1 MPQQIVIA
9 EQLRIAAVLNDERV
23 DELVVAQGRYQIG
36 DVYLG
41 TVENVLPGIDAAF
54 VNIGE
59 GEKNGF
65 IHVTDLGPLRLRK
78 GAAGITELLEPRQ
91 KVLVQVMKEPTGTKG
106 PRLTGNL
113 SLPGRFLVL
122 QPHGQ
127 GVTISRRING
137 ENERNRLRALGVL
150 IKPPGAG
157 LLIRTEAESVS
168 EELLIDDLEML
179 LRQWES
185 IQQAAET
192 ASPPV
197 LLNRDEDFIHRV
209 LRDLYNPEVVRVVVD
224 TAEAVGRVNAFL
236 GADQANLLV
245 EHHSDH
251 TEILDHFRVHAA
263 IRDAL
268 KPRVDLP
275 SGGYV
280 IIEPTEALTVID
292 VNSGSFTR
300 SANARETVLW
310 TNCEAAIEIARQLKL
325 RNIGGVVIIDFID
338 MESRRDQLQ
347 LLEHFTQ
354 AVRHDTARPQIA
366 QLTELGLVELTRKRQ
381 GQNIYELFG
390 RACPSCGGLGHV
402 AVLPGKDSLL
412 PLATATGLVRSA
424 ASARA
429 EVASPVAPADAS
441 SRRRRGGRGGR
452 GGSDFP
458 ESTSLETAA
467 SQPFATETFAYG
479 GSGSGSGSSS
489 GSGSGSSSSSG
500 IGSGGGGAGGSS
512 EAPSRRQEPDLV
524 AVTMEPDQEL
534 VYGWLGLNPA
544 LLLDPSPSSDNLM
557 VRVVRPGEDPDEVLE
572 EARQQLASSGSRRR
586 RRGRGGAADSPAQA
600 SGAGPAS
607 AFDQANPYAQASVY
621 AQASSQSLGRTDGR
635 EREEITVSVSAPS
648 REPVTREQFTREPA
662 TREPAMVEITP
673 FAVDD
678 FAPIAV
684 LVGAG
689 GIDGTQLDERGASA
703 PPARVGRSRGRQ
715 AVKSSDRAQ
724 PGPAPVVIDESP
736 SYGAG
741 SPIADRAA
749 AGSVAAAGQGTPIP
763 LTVSI
768 TPDATEAVA
777 PPVEPGDEL
786 DASGEPR
793 RRRRRSSASD

>member
-59 GEKNGF
+59 SEKNGF
-65 IHVTDLGPLRLRK
+65 IHITDLGPLRLKK
-78 GAAGITELLEPRQ
+78 GGAGITELLEPRQ
-91 KVLVQVMKEPTGTKG
+91 KVLVQLMKEPTGTKG

-113 SLPGRFLVL
+113 SLPGRFLIL

-127 GVTISRRING
+127 GVNISRRING

-157 LLIRTEAESVS
+157 LLIRTEAEGIS
-168 EELLIDDLEML
+168 EEVLIDDLESL
-179 LRQWES
+179 LRQWEA

-192 ASPPV
+192 ANPPV
-197 LLNRDEDFIHRV
+197 LLNRDEDFVHRV
-209 LRDLYNPEVVRVVVD
+209 LRDFYGPEVTRVVVD
-224 TAEAVGRVNAFL
+224 SPEAVGRVQGFL
-236 GADQANLLV
+236 GADQANLLI
-245 EHHSDH
+245 EFHGES
-251 TEILDHFRVHAA
+251 TEILEHYRVHAA

-310 TNCEAAIEIARQLKL
+310 TNCEAAVEIARQLKL

-347 LLEHFTQ
+347 MLEHFTQ
-354 AVRHDTARPQIA
+354 AVRHDSARPQIA

-402 AVLPGKDSLL
+402 AVLPGQDTLQ
-412 PLATATGLVRSA
+412 PLATVSGLVRSA

-429 EVASPVAPADAS
+429 EVASPSLVEAGSGA
-441 SRRRRGGRGGR
+441 RRRRGGRGGR
-452 GGSDFP
+452 GGDG
-458 ESTSLETAA
+458 
-467 SQPFATETFAYG
+467 ATELA
-479 GSGSGSGSSS
+479 SSYAPEPPLS
-489 GSGSGSSSSSG
+489 AAAPDPYVGT
-500 IGSGGGGAGGSS
+500 

-524 AVTMEPDQEL
+524 AVPMEPAQEL
-534 VYGWLGLNPA
+534 VFGWMGLSPA
-544 LLLDPSPSSDNLM
+544 LLLEAQAPSDNVM
-557 VRVVRPGEDPDEVLE
+557 VRVVRPGEDPEAVLE
-572 EARQQLASSGSRRR
+572 EARLQLAASGGRRR
-586 RRGRGGAADSPAQA
+586 RRGRGGGESRSVFAE
-600 SGAGPAS
+600 AS
-607 AFDQANPYAQASVY
+607 AESRSRGSV
-621 AQASSQSLGRTDGR
+621 
-635 EREEITVSVSAPS
+635 EELPGGGDALP
-648 REPVTREQFTREPA
+648 
-662 TREPAMVEITP
+662 MVEITP
-673 FAVDD
+673 LPFPGPVTTVPEDVLTVEVPISRRSPSSRSRD
-678 FAPIAV
+678 SAPLPPQEQA
-684 LVGAG
+684 VGAK
-689 GIDGTQLDERGASA
+689 S
-703 PPARVGRSRGRQ
+703 PPA
-715 AVKSSDRAQ
+715 
-724 PGPAPVVIDESP
+724 E
-736 SYGAG
+736 
-741 SPIADRAA
+741 AA
-749 AGSVAAAGQGTPIP
+749 AAEEETS
-763 LTVSI
+763 
-768 TPDATEAVA
+768 
-777 PPVEPGDEL
+777 
-786 DASGEPR
+786 EPR
-793 RRRRRSSASD
+793 RRRRRSSASV

>member
-441 SRRRRGGRGGR
+441 TRRRRGGRGGR

-458 ESTSLETAA
+458 ETTSFETAA
-467 SQPFATETFAYG
+467 VPAFATETPSYG
-479 GSGSGSGSSS
+479 GGGGFV
-489 GSGSGSSSSSG
+489 G
-500 IGSGGGGAGGSS
+500 GGGGAVGSSSS
-512 EAPSRRQEPDLV
+512 EAPSRRQDPDLV
-524 AVTMEPDQEL
+524 AVAMEPDQEL

-557 VRVVRPGEDPDEVLE
+557 VRVVRPGEDPELVLE

-586 RRGRGGAADSPAQA
+586 RRGRGGSGDSPAPA
-600 SGAGPAS
+600 SGTGSAG

-621 AQASSQSLGRTDGR
+621 AQASSQSLGRSDGR

-648 REPVTREQFTREPA
+648 REPLN
-662 TREPAMVEITP
+662 REPAMVEITP

-678 FAPIAV
+678 FAPIPV

-689 GIDGTQLDERGASA
+689 GIDGSEGEERGGSA
-703 PPARVGRSRGRQ
+703 APARVGRSRVRQ
-715 AVKSSDRAQ
+715 AVQSSDRTESA
-724 PGPAPVVIDESP
+724 PAPVVIDESP
-736 SYGAG
+736 AYAAASL
-741 SPIADRAA
+741 A
-749 AGSVAAAGQGTPIP
+749 AGSLAGAGEGAPIP

-768 TPDATEAVA
+768 TPDPREAAA
-777 PPVEPGDEL
+777 PPVEPEAEV
-786 DASGEPR
+786 DATGEPR

>member
-23 DELVVAQGRYQIG
+23 DQLVVAQGRYQIG

-59 GEKNGF
+59 SEKNGF
-65 IHVTDLGPLRLRK
+65 IHVTDLGPLRLKK

-113 SLPGRFLVL
+113 TLPGRFLVL

-127 GVTISRRING
+127 GVNISRRING
-137 ENERNRLRALGVL
+137 DHERNRLRALGVL

-157 LLIRTEAESVS
+157 LLIRTEAEGVS
-168 EELLIDDLEML
+168 EDLLIDDLEAL
-179 LRQWES
+179 LRQWEA
-185 IQQAAET
+185 IQTAAET
-192 ASPPV
+192 ANPPV

-209 LRDLYNPEVVRVVVD
+209 LRDLYNPEVLRVVVD
-224 TAEAVGRVNAFL
+224 TPAAVARANAFL
-236 GADQANLLV
+236 GADHASVQV
-245 EHHSDH
+245 EAHREPSD
-251 TEILDHFRVHAA
+251 ILEAFKVNAA

-310 TNCEAAIEIARQLKL
+310 TNCEAAVEIARQLKL

-354 AVRHDTARPQIA
+354 AVRDDAARPQVA

-402 AVLPGKDSLL
+402 AVLPGQDSLQ

-429 EVASPVAPADAS
+429 EVLAPGAPADTGS
-441 SRRRRGGRGGR
+441 GRRRRGGRGGR
-452 GGSDFP
+452 TVAP
-458 ESTSLETAA
+458 LAPMSTDLADSGVLMPIAPLLEG
-467 SQPFATETFAYG
+467 QDG
-479 GSGSGSGSSS
+479 L
-489 GSGSGSSSSSG
+489 
-500 IGSGGGGAGGSS
+500 AGGPTALNGA
-512 EAPSRRQEPDLV
+512 EEEPASRRPEAELV
-524 AVTMEPDQEL
+524 AVPMDAEQEA
-534 VYGWLGLNPA
+534 VYGWLGLNPT
-544 LLLDPSPSSDNLM
+544 LLLDQPPAGDNVV
-557 VRVVRPGEDPDEVLE
+557 VRVVRPDADAEAVLE

-586 RRGRGGAADSPAQA
+586 RGRSSRGAGAAGNGATNGSSPSADPDSREC
-600 SGAGPAS
+600 
-607 AFDQANPYAQASVY
+607 D
-621 AQASSQSLGRTDGR
+621 
-635 EREEITVSVSAPS
+635 EREQRRPAP
-648 REPVTREQFTREPA
+648 
-662 TREPAMVEITP
+662 VEITP
-673 FAVDD
+673 L
-678 FAPIAV
+678 PP
-684 LVGAG
+684 
-689 GIDGTQLDERGASA
+689 QLEPETIVTVTVPTR
-703 PPARVGRSRGRQ
+703 PPAEPEE
-715 AVKSSDRAQ
+715 Q
-724 PGPAPVVIDESP
+724 PVAI
-736 SYGAG
+736 GA
-741 SPIADRAA
+741 
-749 AGSVAAAGQGTPIP
+749 
-763 LTVSI
+763 
-768 TPDATEAVA
+768 
-777 PPVEPGDEL
+777 EPEEDNQ
-786 DASGEPR
+786 PR
-793 RRRRRSSASD
+793 RRRRRSSAAG